1 MWREKKLCSGE
12 RWPFN
17 AFFILKII
25 FSKHQLIKISITHMY
40 IKPEVDTKMIQPQW

>member
-1 MWREKKLCSGE
+1 MKLKCGEKKNSA
-12 RWPFN
+12 PFN

-40 IKPEVDTKMIQPQW
+40 IKPEVDTKMIQQQW